1 MWLLQEEQVAQAA
14 ASLLWLNNTSTTL
27 GSARVERSPRSVSL
41 RAIWRR
47 IRLMIFPEEKK
58 EVSEKQEEEE
68 EEEEEAPAVTW
79 AGLGQSWGVLN
90 EVRSGDWSDPVPYCG
105 DRTGV
110 YICNHSCC
118 FHGNPSS
125 DRTLSASS
133 LREHNSKNVLDVMG
147 RHIYL
152 IGSYSVSPRGP

>member
-27 GSARVERSPRSVSL
+27 GSARVERSPKSVSL

-68 EEEEEAPAVTW
+68 EEEEEAPAVT
-79 AGLGQSWGVLN
+79 
-90 EVRSGDWSDPVPYCG
+90 
-105 DRTGV
+105 
-110 YICNHSCC
+110 
-118 FHGNPSS
+118 
-125 DRTLSASS
+125 
-133 LREHNSKNVLDVMG
+133 
-147 RHIYL
+147 
-152 IGSYSVSPRGP
+152 